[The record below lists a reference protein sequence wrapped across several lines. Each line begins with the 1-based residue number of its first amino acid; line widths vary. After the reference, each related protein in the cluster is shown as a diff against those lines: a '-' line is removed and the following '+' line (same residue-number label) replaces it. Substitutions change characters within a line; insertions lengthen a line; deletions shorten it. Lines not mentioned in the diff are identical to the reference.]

1 MDIRTEIKEYINN
14 HNIATLATCVNKLPH
29 ASTIEY
35 ANDGFILYFS
45 TNPESQ
51 KAGNIRENRN
61 VSLTIDEDYKDWTK
75 IKGIQMDCI
84 AEQIIDHEEIKRAMD
99 IYVAKF
105 PFVVNFPPS
114 PNKMYKIVP
123 KKVYS
128 LDYEKGF
135 GHRDVIEF

>member
-1 MDIRTEIKEYINN
+1 MDVRKKAEEYIKS
-14 HNIATLATCVNKLPH
+14 HNIATLATCVDGIPH

-51 KAGNIRENRN
+51 KAQNIKKNKI
-61 VSLTIDEDYKDWTK
+61 VSLTIDEDYKDWTV
-75 IKGIQMDCI
+75 IQGIQIEGI
-84 AEQIIDHEEIKRAMD
+84 AEQVTDEEEIKKAMGV
-99 IYVAKF
+99 YMAKF

-114 PNKMYKIVP
+114 PNKMYKVVP
-123 KKVYS
+123 KRLYF
-128 LDYEKGF
+128 LDYKKGF